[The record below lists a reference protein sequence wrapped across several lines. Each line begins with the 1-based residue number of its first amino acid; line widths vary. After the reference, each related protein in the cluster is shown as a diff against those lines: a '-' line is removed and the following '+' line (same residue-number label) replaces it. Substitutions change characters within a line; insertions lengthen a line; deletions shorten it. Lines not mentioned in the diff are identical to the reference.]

1 MAQILFCEDD
11 KDSRESLFMDLQKGF
26 PAHAIVA
33 SETVRDGLAG
43 VTGIDLNPRYL
54 DHIAVETIEGRLR
67 DSHADISKLGIVI
80 TDGLLIDRF
89 AGANDCILNGWDLA
103 QVLRN
108 LNYPGKIVYIGLTAI
123 PTGKENLFDER
134 ISKWDNLKII
144 EYVIGQLK

>member
-54 DHIAVETIEGRLR
+54 NH
-67 DSHADISKLGIVI
+67 
-80 TDGLLIDRF
+80 
-89 AGANDCILNGWDLA
+89 
-103 QVLRN
+103 
-108 LNYPGKIVYIGLTAI
+108 
-123 PTGKENLFDER
+123 
-134 ISKWDNLKII
+134 
-144 EYVIGQLK
+144 